1 MKKIMFLIAAS
12 VLTAATMSAQQKGDM
27 YISGS
32 VMLSGGNA
40 KQEVTMSS
48 TTNTT
53 DIPLTF
59 NLGIVPSFGYF
70 VADNFEVNLAL
81 GYTLTKDYR
90 RTDADNNKLYD
101 NDNLFTI
108 MPGVNYYLKLADRLY
123 YVPGF
128 SLGIGFGSR
137 VSDIDVNTTE
147 NTPYTNFDL
156 NLSLLTFEFRPA
168 DFLGVTFNAG
178 DFSYSLT
185 STKESGDGVTTVR
198 TVNDVD
204 LGLNLG
210 ASIGLKYYF

>member
-1 MKKIMFLIAAS
+1 MFLIAALG
-12 VLTAATMSAQQKGDM
+12 LTAATMSAQQKGDM

-32 VMLSGGNA
+32 VMLSGGNT
-40 KQEVTMSS
+40 KQEVTVSS

-81 GYTLTKDYR
+81 GYNLIKDYH
-90 RTDADNNKLYD
+90 RTDADNNKLYN

-108 MPGVNYYLKLADRLY
+108 RPGVNYYLKLADKLW
-123 YVPGF
+123 YVPGL
-128 SLGIGFGSR
+128 SLGIGFGSY

-147 NTPYTNFDL
+147 KTPYTNFGL
-156 NLSLLTFEFRPA
+156 SLSLLTFEFRPA

-178 DFSYSLT
+178 DFSYNLT
-185 STKESGDGVTTVR
+185 STKESESGTTRVE
-198 TVNDVD
+198 TTNNVD